1 MNKGLILSIIAG
13 FTTLSGLLFT
23 FNIKSNKNIDKY
35 LTISLSMSFIML
47 ILISLLD
54 LFPESLKI
62 LQNKP
67 FLDVFLYI
75 MVNYTII
82 YIFLKIS
89 HKMSK
94 NKVEKGKL
102 YFLGVIS
109 MISLLLHN
117 IPEGIIS
124 CITTNYNLNL
134 GLKITTSI
142 IIHNIPEGILIA
154 LPIYF
159 STKSRK
165 RASIYVFIAAIGEPL
180 GAFFSLFLLKNKIN
194 DVSYIGYI
202 FISVALLMILIA
214 VEEIFPKI
222 KDKNKKYI
230 TVGLSIGLIIF
241 LINKLII

>member
-1 MNKGLILSIIAG
+1 
-13 FTTLSGLLFT
+13 
-23 FNIKSNKNIDKY
+23 
-35 LTISLSMSFIML
+35 
-47 ILISLLD
+47 
-54 LFPESLKI
+54 
-62 LQNKP
+62 
-67 FLDVFLYI
+67 
-75 MVNYTII
+75 
-82 YIFLKIS
+82 
-89 HKMSK
+89 MSK

>member
-13 FTTLSGLLFT
+13 FTTLSGILFT
-23 FNIKSNKNIDKY
+23 FNIKNNKTIEKY
-35 LTISLSMSFIML
+35 ITIALSMSFIVM

-54 LFPESLKI
+54 LIPESLKI

-82 YIFLKIS
+82 YLFLKLS

-94 NKVEKGKL
+94 NKVEKGEL

-124 CITTNYNLNL
+124 CITTNYNLKL
-134 GLKITTSI
+134 GIKITTSI
-142 IIHNIPEGILIA
+142 IMHNIPEGILIA

-222 KDKNKKYI
+222 YNKNKKSI
-230 TVGLSIGLIIF
+230 IVGLSIGLIIF